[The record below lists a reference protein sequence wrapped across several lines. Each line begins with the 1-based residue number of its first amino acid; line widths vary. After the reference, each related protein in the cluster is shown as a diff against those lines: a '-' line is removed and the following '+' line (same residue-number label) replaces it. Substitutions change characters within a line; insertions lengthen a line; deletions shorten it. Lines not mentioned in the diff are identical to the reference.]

1 MRAAAYKVLARCPLE
16 KLELLELAK
25 PLQQYSRLL
34 LAESDAAALKACE
47 ALVNAALAY
56 EHSRRRR

>member
-1 MRAAAYKVLARCPLE
+1 MALARCPLE
-16 KLELLELAK
+16 TLELLELAK

-34 LAESDAAALKACE
+34 LAESDAGALKACE
-47 ALVNAALAY
+47 ALVIAALAY